1 MRANLLAA
9 LIGVLC
15 VAGCGG
21 GTVLGGGTSGGGGT
35 TPTGSNVQ
43 AITVDTGPTVLVNAG
58 TPAVNTAYT
67 IVTVCSPGS
76 TTNCQTIDHIQVD
89 TGSSG
94 LRILGSALTISL
106 PLQVDSNSNVIAE
119 CTPFADGFAWGPIRQ
134 ADVKVGGETASTQE
148 VQIIGDAAYP
158 TIGAGCPGSPGTT
171 GTTENTV
178 TSFGANGIL
187 GVGPFIQDCGAACE
201 QLNTGSPPVYFTCP
215 SPSSCSPSIM
225 VPALQVAN
233 PVASFATDNNGVIIQ
248 LPSVGSAGA
257 AAVDGYL
264 IFGIGT
270 QSNNGLGNAAI
281 LTVDASGS
289 FTTTYKQ
296 SSLTRSFIDSG
307 SNAYYFPLD
316 SSIFVCGSD
325 GKQTNANGFYCPTTT
340 LALSATMVLNPTTGA
355 SLSVG
360 FNVADANSLFSSSTV
375 IAAAGN
381 LAAPV
386 TSVNNTGGSSNS
398 LGDSFD
404 WGLPFYYG
412 RSVYT
417 AIEGRNTSGG
427 QGPYFAF

>member
-21 GTVLGGGTSGGGGT
+21 GTGLGGTGLGGTSGGSGS
-35 TPTGSNVQ
+35 TPTGANVQ
-43 AITVDTGPTVLVNAG
+43 AITVDTGPAVLVNAG
-58 TPAVNTAYT
+58 TPAVNTPYT
-67 IVTVCSPGS
+67 EVTVCSPGS

-89 TGSSG
+89 TGSMG
-94 LRILGSALTISL
+94 LRILASVLTISL
-106 PLQVDSNSNVIAE
+106 PLQADSNGNVIAE
-119 CTPFADGFAWGPIRQ
+119 CTPFADGSSWGPIRQ
-134 ADVKVGGETASTQE
+134 ADVKIAGETASAQE
-148 VQIIGDAAYP
+148 VQVIGDAAYP
-158 TIGAGCPGSPGTT
+158 TIPSTCIGTA
-171 GTTENTV
+171 ENTV

-187 GVGPFIQDCGAACE
+187 GVGPFIQDCGASCE
-201 QLNTGSPPVYFTCP
+201 QQGGAVYFTCP
-215 SPSSCSPSIM
+215 ANSACADTAMPL
-225 VPALQVAN
+225 ALQVAN

-248 LPSVGSAGA
+248 LPAVASAGA

-270 QSNNGLGNAAI
+270 QSNNGLGSATI
-281 LTVDASGS
+281 VTVDGTDS

-296 SSLTRSFIDSG
+296 SQLTRSFIDSG

-325 GKQTNANGFYCPTTT
+325 GKQTNANGFYCPATT
-340 LALSATMVLNPTTGA
+340 LALSATMVLNPSTGA

-360 FNVADANSLFSSSTV
+360 FNVANANNLFNSSTV
-375 IAAAGN
+375 IAAASN

-386 TSVNNTGGSSNS
+386 TSVNNTGGSGNG